1 MGYEVTG
8 SVSYDNLVGG
18 PEVEILTTG
27 VVLASGQGIVRR
39 GTVIGKITASGK
51 GKKTDKASSDGSQ
64 VGRYVL
70 DQDVDTTSGDVMAV
84 CYKTGLFN
92 RNALIFGGTST
103 AADHEDELRNAGIF
117 LKDEI

>member
-8 SVSYDNLVGG
+8 SVTYDNLMGG

-27 VVLASGQGIVRR
+27 VLLASGQGIVKR
-39 GTVIGKITASGK
+39 GTVIGKITASEK
-51 GKKTDKASSDGSQ
+51 GKITDKTNSDGSQ
-64 VGRYVL
+64 LAKYVVA
-70 DQDVDTTSGDVMAV
+70 QETDTTNGDVMAV

-92 RNALIFGGTST
+92 RDALFFGGTST
-103 AADHEDELRNAGIF
+103 AADHEEELRDTGIF

>member
-8 SVSYDNLVGG
+8 SVSYDNLFGG
-18 PEVEILTTG
+18 PDVEVLTTG
-27 VVLASGQGIVRR
+27 VLLASGQGVIKR

-51 GKKTDKASSDGSQ
+51 GKKTDKANSDGSQ
-64 VGRYVL
+64 IAKFVVA
-70 DQDVDTTSGDVMAV
+70 QDVDTTSTDAMAV
-84 CYKTGLFN
+84 CYKSGLFN

-103 AADHEDELRNAGIF
+103 AANHEDELRDVGIL